1 MVIGDV
7 VVSSVMLV
15 GSDGGV
21 AMMVHADDADDVF
34 AGVFAVVMV
43 TKMMMVTV
51 TTQSTMVMH
60 AGDADDVFVGAF
72 AVVTVTE
79 MMMVAVRTQA
89 MVAAIKLFA
98 GQWCLKKC
106 IVLRQVSPAR

>member
-51 TTQSTMVMH
+51 ITQSTMVMH
-60 AGDADDVFVGAF
+60 AGAF

-79 MMMVAVRTQA
+79 MMMVAVRKMQTMILMMRMVTNIMTLITLATMA
-89 MVAAIKLFA
+89 MTVPI
-98 GQWCLKKC
+98 Q
-106 IVLRQVSPAR
+106 S